1 VEITI
6 GYEDRVI
13 GSYRSD
19 YKNPSK
25 FVCKDKR
32 LIAGGPDRI
41 SSKSEWGK
49 NYSGESD
56 APYKDKEGNLIY
68 EKYTYVQMTWLD
80 VIPAGT
86 ARYYVKY
93 ISKNYTSIIN
103 NQMKREW

>member
-32 LIAGGPDRI
+32 LIACGPDRI